1 MIIPIRCFT
10 CGKILGDKWEYYQEE
25 VLRKKMSD
33 KTLKDKMSVS
43 VIDVNADEV
52 RITPEGEVMDEMG
65 LTRYCC
71 RKTMLGHINL
81 VEDI

>member
-1 MIIPIRCFT
+1 MIIPVRCFT

-33 KTLKDKMSVS
+33 KTIKDKMSVS

-52 RITPEGEVMDEMG
+52 RKTPEGEVMDEIG
-65 LTRYCC
+65 LIRYCC

>member
-1 MIIPIRCFT
+1 MIIPVRCFT

-52 RITPEGEVMDEMG
+52 RKTPEGEVMDEIG
-65 LTRYCC
+65 LIRYCC

>member
-1 MIIPIRCFT
+1 MIIPVRCFT
-10 CGKILGDKWEYYQEE
+10 CGKILADKWEYYQEE
-25 VLRKKMSD
+25 VLRKKMTD
-33 KTLKDKMSVS
+33 KTLKDKMSVT
-43 VIDVNADEV
+43 VINVNVDEV
-52 RITPEGEVMDEMG
+52 RKTPEGEVMDEVG

>member
-1 MIIPIRCFT
+1 MIIPVRCFT
-10 CGKILGDKWEYYQEE
+10 CGKILADKWEYYQEE
-25 VLRKKMSD
+25 VLRKKMTD
-33 KTLKDKMSVS
+33 KTLKDKMSVT
-43 VIDVNADEV
+43 VINVNVDEV
-52 RITPEGEVMDEMG
+52 RKTPEGEVMDEMG

>member
-33 KTLKDKMSVS
+33 KTIKDKMSVS

-52 RITPEGEVMDEMG
+52 RKTPEGEVMDEIG
-65 LTRYCC
+65 LIRYCC